1 MQNGYGQHPLPESQ
15 NNSAFRV
22 VNDRG
27 ENLDS
32 IEHDLRKSDSGSI
45 HSDKHVAEWTEGQ
58 RGPRDFQPYQSGN
71 RGDSSLTNRPKS
83 CPPPVKPKPVIG
95 SKIRSNNIKEIKLS
109 QNINEGFGFVIMS
122 NPSSNGSVI
131 ERIVPDSPSARSSL
145 LTKDDKLLEV
155 NGHDVSKMSHSEIVS
170 MVKNSGLQVKLGI
183 ESVNLNSVQI
193 EPSNEPPPPRPA
205 EPMNYRPINYNS
217 YNRHEDNLRDD
228 YIKQQQLANFQ
239 VSANIS
245 SICWPLFVF
254 FNFLLSMH
262 DKKGKNVDRPILVTL
277 SSTHFK
283 YNFCCIIDSE
293 IS

>member
-1 MQNGYGQHPLPESQ
+1 MQNGYGQHPLPDSQ
-15 NNSAFRV
+15 NNNSAFRV

-32 IEHDLRKSDSGSI
+32 IDHDLRKSDSGSI
-45 HSDKHVAEWTEGQ
+45 HSDKHVAEWIEGQ

-83 CPPPVKPKPVIG
+83 CPPSVKPKPVIG

-170 MVKNSGLQVKLGI
+170 MVKNSGLQVKLGM
-183 ESVNLNSVQI
+183 ESVNPNSVQI
-193 EPSNEPPPPRPA
+193 DPSNEPPDNIFKNQLKGRSKP
-205 EPMNYRPINYNS
+205 E
-217 YNRHEDNLRDD
+217 NRQ
-228 YIKQQQLANFQ
+228 K
-239 VSANIS
+239 
-245 SICWPLFVF
+245 
-254 FNFLLSMH
+254 
-262 DKKGKNVDRPILVTL
+262 
-277 SSTHFK
+277 
-283 YNFCCIIDSE
+283 
-293 IS
+293 